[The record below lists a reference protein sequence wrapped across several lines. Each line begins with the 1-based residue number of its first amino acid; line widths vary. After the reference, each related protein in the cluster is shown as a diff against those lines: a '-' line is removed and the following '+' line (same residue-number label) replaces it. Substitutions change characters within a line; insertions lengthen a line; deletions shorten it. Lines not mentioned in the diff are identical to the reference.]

1 LENTILK
8 ITNLSFGYQ
17 QNSILKDFSWQIK
30 AKENWMIKG
39 ISGSGKTTLAKI
51 ISKEIENYE
60 GFLEINFCETS
71 HLPKQ
76 VIYVPNWFQF
86 TNLDGQKNF
95 YYQQR
100 YNKIEQNDTLTVLA
114 ELKRFEKKENL
125 TFEKVEHLLKI
136 FGFDNF
142 KNQQL
147 IELSSG
153 EHKKLQ
159 LIKVLWLEPQLLI
172 IDQPYTG
179 LDIETRKN
187 LNQYIDDL
195 TTKGVTFILINNDD
209 DYPESV
215 KHFAEIRN
223 GQLYEISLSDKVTK
237 DVKRKSKPLPYFLQN
252 HQENSSENIIQMKN
266 VEIVYGTKKVLEGI
280 NWEVKSGEK
289 WLVYGANGSG
299 KSTLLSLIN
308 GDHPQAY
315 GNEISLF
322 GNRRGSGESI
332 WEIKEKIGMI
342 SPELHWY
349 FDMDANVKQ
358 AIASGFFDS
367 MSLYQKLDFEQQQK
381 LEQLL
386 IFFDLQEDQLKK
398 LKTLPIG
405 KQRLVLLARTLVKN
419 PKLLVLDEPCQGL
432 DNEQILHFNQIIDD
446 LAASG
451 QTLIYV
457 AHFQSQIPNC
467 ISHQLHIEKGKIIK
481 NTNKTN

>member
-1 LENTILK
+1 LENAILK

-17 QNSILKDFSWQIK
+17 QNSVLKDFSWQIN
-30 AKENWMIKG
+30 AGENWMIKG

-51 ISKEIENYE
+51 ISNEISNYE
-60 GFLEINFCETS
+60 GSLEINFSEKKS
-71 HLPKQ
+71 LPKQ

-86 TNLDGQKNF
+86 TSLDGQQNF

-125 TFEKVEHLLKI
+125 TFEKVETLLNI

-159 LIKVLWLEPQLLI
+159 LIKVLWLQPQLLI

-179 LDIETRKN
+179 LDIETRKK
-187 LNQYIDDL
+187 LNQYIDEL
-195 TTKGVTFILINNDD
+195 TTKGVTFILINNDND
-209 DYPESV
+209 NPDSI
-215 KHFAEIRN
+215 KHFAEIKDGKLN
-223 GQLYEISLSDKVTK
+223 EISLSDYTIKN
-237 DVKRKSKPLPYFLQN
+237 VKRESKPLPYFLQTN
-252 HQENSSENIIQMKN
+252 QQSSSESMIQMKN
-266 VEIVYGTKKVLEGI
+266 VEVIYGTKKVLENI
-280 NWEVKSGEK
+280 DWEVKSGEK

-315 GNEISLF
+315 GNDISLF
-322 GNRRGSGESI
+322 GNKRGSGESI

-349 FDMDANVKQ
+349 FDMNTNVKQ

-386 IFFDLQEDQLKK
+386 YFFNLQEDQSKK

-405 KQRLVLLARTLVKN
+405 QQRLVLLARTLVKN

-432 DNEQILHFNQIIDD
+432 DNEQIHHFNQIIDD

-457 AHFQSQIPNC
+457 AHFHSQIPNC
-467 ISHQLHIEKGKIIK
+467 ISHQLHLEKGRIINK
-481 NTNKTN
+481 TNKTN

>member
-1 LENTILK
+1 MKNPILK
-8 ITNLSFGYQ
+8 IINLSFGFQ
-17 QNSILKDFSWQIK
+17 QNSVLKDFSWQIN
-30 AKENWMIKG
+30 AGENWMIKG
-39 ISGSGKTTLAKI
+39 ISGSGKSTLAKI
-51 ISKEIENYE
+51 ISKEITNYE
-60 GFLEINFCETS
+60 GSLDISFCEKKS
-71 HLPKQ
+71 LPKQ

-86 TNLDGQKNF
+86 TNLDGQQNF

-100 YNKIEQNDTLTVLA
+100 YNKVEQNDTLTVLA
-114 ELKRFEKKENL
+114 ELKRFEEKENL
-125 TFEKVEHLLKI
+125 TFENVEPLLNI

-159 LIKVLWLEPQLLI
+159 LIKVLWLQPQLLI

-179 LDIETRKN
+179 LDIETRKKLN
-187 LNQYIDDL
+187 LYIDQL

-209 DYPESV
+209 DYPASV
-215 KHFAEIRN
+215 KHFAEIKHGKLN
-223 GQLYEISLSDKVTK
+223 EISLSDNTIEN
-237 DVKRKSKPLPYFLQN
+237 VKRKSKPLPYFLQKN
-252 HQENSSENIIQMKN
+252 QKNSSESIIQMKD
-266 VEIVYGTKKVLEGI
+266 VEVIYGTKKVLENI
-280 NWEVKSGEK
+280 DWKVKSGEK

-322 GNRRGSGESI
+322 GNKRGSGESI

-349 FDMDANVKQ
+349 FDMSANVKQ

-367 MSLYQKLDFEQQQK
+367 MSLFQKLNFEQQQK

-386 IFFDLQEDQLKK
+386 HFFDLQDDQSKK
-398 LKTLPIG
+398 LNTLPIG

-432 DNEQILHFNQIIDD
+432 DNEQIHYFNQIIDD
-446 LAASG
+446 LAAGG

-467 ISHQLHIEKGKIIK
+467 ISHQLHLEKGKIIN
-481 NTNKTN
+481 NTNETN

>member
-1 LENTILK
+1 
-8 ITNLSFGYQ
+8 
-17 QNSILKDFSWQIK
+17 
-30 AKENWMIKG
+30 MIKG

-51 ISKEIENYE
+51 ISKEIESYE

-114 ELKRFEKKENL
+114 ELKRFENKENL
-125 TFEKVEHLLKI
+125 TFEKVEPLLKI

-179 LDIETRKN
+179 LDIDTRKK
-187 LNQYIDDL
+187 LNQYIDEL

-209 DYPESV
+209 DSPESV

-237 DVKRKSKPLPYFLQN
+237 DVKRKSKPLPYFFTK
-252 HQENSSENIIQMKN
+252 SSRKFFGKHYKN
-266 VEIVYGTKKVLEGI
+266 EE
-280 NWEVKSGEK
+280 
-289 WLVYGANGSG
+289 
-299 KSTLLSLIN
+299 
-308 GDHPQAY
+308 
-315 GNEISLF
+315 
-322 GNRRGSGESI
+322 
-332 WEIKEKIGMI
+332 
-342 SPELHWY
+342 
-349 FDMDANVKQ
+349 
-358 AIASGFFDS
+358 
-367 MSLYQKLDFEQQQK
+367 
-381 LEQLL
+381 
-386 IFFDLQEDQLKK
+386 
-398 LKTLPIG
+398 
-405 KQRLVLLARTLVKN
+405 
-419 PKLLVLDEPCQGL
+419 C
-432 DNEQILHFNQIIDD
+432 
-446 LAASG
+446 
-451 QTLIYV
+451 
-457 AHFQSQIPNC
+457 
-467 ISHQLHIEKGKIIK
+467 
-481 NTNKTN
+481 